1 MRITLTW
8 LRSEV
13 RRRWRSLIVLA
24 LLVALATATV
34 LAAVAGARRGQ
45 TAFGR
50 LWAGTLPATLT
61 VLPNQPGFDWAK
73 IRALR
78 EVSAL
83 SMFPVTWGFAVE
95 GAPGASAGIQAD
107 SEFTRTIER
116 PVVLEGRLFSRSRVD
131 EVLVTPKFVASY
143 GKGVGDLLTLH
154 LASPKQAGVGY
165 DGSTGPP
172 RGPEIRAR
180 IVGVIRSPWGSV
192 NVDGPGQTGGVLAS
206 PALFTHYRANIMGT
220 SGRAYINALV
230 RLKGGA
236 AAIPGFRADLARV
249 TGRSDI
255 DVWNNPAFFGDPVHR
270 VTGYEAACLL
280 AFALAALVAAF
291 FLVGQSVA
299 RYTSATVAD
308 LQVLLAVG
316 MTRRQAVASASAAP
330 FLAAA
335 MGATAGVAGAIVASR
350 WMPIGLASIVE
361 PHPGLDV
368 DWLVLGAGWV
378 IAPLLVLAGSAAA
391 ASTALTAG
399 RRPGAQR
406 RSAVAAAAAGAG
418 FPVPVVIGARFAF
431 EPGRGRSAV
440 PVRPALVGAV
450 AGVLGVLA
458 AFTFSAGVSDAAA
471 HPARFGQTWQ
481 LATFLGLNGQ
491 DFGPASKVLQAI
503 AADRDVIGVDDARIG
518 GAQSGQV
525 SIESFTYAPVAGK
538 RPSIVLTD
546 GRMPATPNEIA
557 LAPTTARQLHAV
569 TGSTVRLTGGAAT
582 PQAVRV
588 TGIGFVPAGPHNG
601 YADGAWL
608 TPAGY
613 DRIFAGARYAFKFH
627 AATVAL
633 RPGADVSAV
642 ARRLNMAAA
651 AIKGGQAFTF
661 APPAPLP
668 DVLVIQD
675 LEALPLALS
684 AFLALLALG
693 AVGHALSIA
702 VNRRRHEL
710 AVLRALG
717 MTRLQ
722 TRMVV
727 ATQASVLAMIGLV
740 FGVPLGVALGRS
752 IWRLVAGFTPLAY
765 HPPLAVWALLLI
777 GPVALLAANVLAAW
791 PGQHA
796 ARLRAGEVLRT
807 E

>member
-8 LRSEV
+8 LRLDS
-13 RRRWRSLIVLA
+13 RRRWRSLLVLA

-45 TAFGR
+45 SAFGR
-50 LWAGTLPATLT
+50 LWARTLPATVT

-73 IRALR
+73 VRALP
-78 EVSAL
+78 EVGAL
-83 SMFPVTWGFAVE
+83 SMFPVAWGFAVE
-95 GAPGASAGIQAD
+95 GDPGASAGIQAD

-116 PVVLEGRLFSRSRVD
+116 PLVLAGRLFSPSRVD
-131 EVLVTPKFVASY
+131 DVVVTPKFVASY
-143 GKGVGDLLTLH
+143 GKSVGDMLILH
-154 LASPKQAGVGY
+154 LASPQQADVGY
-165 DGSTGPP
+165 DGTSGPP

-192 NVDGPGQTGGVLAS
+192 NVDGPGQTGSVLAS
-206 PALFTHYRANIMGT
+206 PALFTRYRASIVGT
-220 SGRAYINALV
+220 TGQTHINALV

-236 AAIPGFRADLARV
+236 AAIPAFRADLARV

-255 DVWNNPAFFGDPVHR
+255 DVWNNLAFFGDPVHR

-291 FLVGQSVA
+291 FLVGQAVA
-299 RYTSATVAD
+299 RYTSSTVVD
-308 LQVLLAVG
+308 LQVLQAVG
-316 MTRRQAVASASAAP
+316 MTQQQAVASASAGP

-335 MGATAGVAGAIVASR
+335 AGTTVGVAGAVVASR
-350 WMPIGLASIVE
+350 WMPIGLVSIVE

-368 DWLVLGAGWV
+368 DWLVLGVGWV

-391 ASTALTAG
+391 AAAALTAG
-399 RRPGAQR
+399 RQQRAPR
-406 RSAVAAAAAGAG
+406 RSAVAAAAARAG
-418 FPVPVVIGARFAF
+418 FPVPVVIGARFAL

-440 PVRPALVGAV
+440 PVRSALVGAV

-471 HPARFGQTWQ
+471 HPARFGQTSQ
-481 LATFLGLNGQ
+481 LGTFFGFNGQ
-491 DFGPASKVLQAI
+491 DFGPASRVLRAV

-525 SIESFTYAPVAGK
+525 SIESYTYAPVAGK
-538 RPSIVLTD
+538 RLPTVLTS
-546 GRMPATPNEIA
+546 GRMPTAPNQIT
-557 LAPTTARQLHAV
+557 LAPTTARELHAV
-569 TGSTVRLTGGAAT
+569 TGSTIRLTGGTTT
-582 PQAVRV
+582 PHAMRV

-613 DRIFAGARYAFKFH
+613 DRIFAGAHYGFKFH
-627 AATVAL
+627 AAAVAL
-633 RPGADVSAV
+633 RPGANMQAV
-642 ARRLNMAAA
+642 ARRLDAAAA
-651 AIKGGQAFTF
+651 AIPGGGAFKFTP
-661 APPAPLP
+661 PPALP
-668 DVLVIQD
+668 DVQVIKD
-675 LEALPLALS
+675 LELLPLALS
-684 AFLALLALG
+684 AFLAVLALG

-717 MTRLQ
+717 MTRPQ

-727 ATQASVLAMIGLV
+727 AAQASVLAVIGLV
-740 FGVPLGVALGRS
+740 FGVPLGLALGRS
-752 IWRLVAGFTPLAY
+752 LWRVVAGFTPLAY

-777 GPVALLAANVLAAW
+777 GPIALLAANTLAAW
-791 PGQHA
+791 PEQHA
-796 ARLRAGEVLRT
+796 ARLRTGQVLRI